1 MQQIEVVVEQKWL
14 AEFGTFQLCI
24 FSCFFSVKKIYIF
37 FLDIYQ
43 KRSISSNN
51 NLDNCIA
58 RARQNYLEKSIHNF
72 LFFWL
77 ILSYLRQYSFFLVVV
92 VGKKENTVAIII
104 SFGVQGQLGAN
115 TSFRLTRGMIR
126 LDIMIHLLKSNP
138 SYMQSAMCTYFLSNQ
153 HQTEIKICGK
163 IPQRN
168 MSQVQFALE
177 IEIF

>member
-1 MQQIEVVVEQKWL
+1 MQQIEVVVCRAKMACGVWHL
-14 AEFGTFQLCI
+14 SI
-24 FSCFFSVKKIYIF
+24 VYFFFKKIYIFF

-58 RARQNYLEKSIHNF
+58 RAQRQNYLEKSIHNF

-77 ILSYLRQYSFFLVVV
+77 ILSYLRQYSFFLVV

-115 TSFRLTRGMIR
+115 TSFRLTRGIIR
-126 LDIMIHLLKSNP
+126 LDIMIHLLELNP
-138 SYMQSAMCTYFLSNQ
+138 SYVKCEMHLFS
-153 HQTEIKICGK
+153 K
-163 IPQRN
+163 
-168 MSQVQFALE
+168 
-177 IEIF
+177 

>member
-1 MQQIEVVVEQKWL
+1 MQSKNGLWSL
-14 AEFGTFQLCI
+14 APFNCVFFLV
-24 FSCFFSVKKIYIF
+24 FFSLKKIYSFF
-37 FLDIYQ
+37 FLDFQYQ

-92 VGKKENTVAIII
+92 GKKENTVAIII

-115 TSFRLTRGMIR
+115 TSFRLTRGIIR
-126 LDIMIHLLKSNP
+126 LDIMIHLLELNP
-138 SYMQSAMCTYFLSNQ
+138 SYVKCEMHLFS
-153 HQTEIKICGK
+153 K
-163 IPQRN
+163 
-168 MSQVQFALE
+168 
-177 IEIF
+177 

>member
-1 MQQIEVVVEQKWL
+1 MQSKNGLWSL
-14 AEFGTFQLCI
+14 APFNCV
-24 FSCFFSVKKIYIF
+24 FFLVFFLSKKIYIF

-92 VGKKENTVAIII
+92 GKKENTVAIIV

-115 TSFRLTRGMIR
+115 TSFRLTRGIIR
-126 LDIMIHLLKSNP
+126 LDIMIHLLELNP
-138 SYMQSAMCTYFLSNQ
+138 SYVKCEMHLFS
-153 HQTEIKICGK
+153 K
-163 IPQRN
+163 
-168 MSQVQFALE
+168 
-177 IEIF
+177 

>member
-1 MQQIEVVVEQKWL
+1 MQSKNGLWSL
-14 AEFGTFQLCI
+14 APFNCVFFLV
-24 FSCFFSVKKIYIF
+24 FFSVKKNLHFF

-92 VGKKENTVAIII
+92 GKKENTVAIII

-115 TSFRLTRGMIR
+115 TSFRLTRGIIR
-126 LDIMIHLLKSNP
+126 LDIMIHLLELNP
-138 SYMQSAMCTYFLSNQ
+138 SYVKCEMHLFS
-153 HQTEIKICGK
+153 K
-163 IPQRN
+163 
-168 MSQVQFALE
+168 
-177 IEIF
+177 

>member
-1 MQQIEVVVEQKWL
+1 MQSKNGLWSL
-14 AEFGTFQLCI
+14 APFNCVFFL
-24 FSCFFSVKKIYIF
+24 FFSVKKNLVF

-72 LFFWL
+72 LFIWL
-77 ILSYLRQYSFFLVVV
+77 ILSYLRQYSFFLVV

-115 TSFRLTRGMIR
+115 TSFRFTRGITR

-138 SYMQSAMCTYFLSNQ
+138 WYKEC
-153 HQTEIKICGK
+153 
-163 IPQRN
+163 N
-168 MSQVQFALE
+168 MNLFPK
-177 IEIF
+177 

>member
-24 FSCFFSVKKIYIF
+24 FSCFFFLSKKSTFF

-92 VGKKENTVAIII
+92 GKKENTVAIII
-104 SFGVQGQLGAN
+104 SFGVPRTIRCKHIIQVNQGYNQVRYN
-115 TSFRLTRGMIR
+115 DSF
-126 LDIMIHLLKSNP
+126 
-138 SYMQSAMCTYFLSNQ
+138 
-153 HQTEIKICGK
+153 IKIK
-163 IPQRN
+163 SIVYR
-168 MSQVQFALE
+168 VQYAP
-177 IEIF
+177 IF

>member
-1 MQQIEVVVEQKWL
+1 MQWIEVVVCRAKMACGVWHLSIVYFFLFFFCQKKS
-14 AEFGTFQLCI
+14 TF
-24 FSCFFSVKKIYIF
+24 F

-58 RARQNYLEKSIHNF
+58 RAQRQNYLEKSIHNF

-77 ILSYLRQYSFFLVVV
+77 ILSYLRQYSFFLVV

-115 TSFRLTRGMIR
+115 TSFRLTRGIIR
-126 LDIMIHLLKSNP
+126 LDIMIHLLELNP
-138 SYMQSAMCTYFLSNQ
+138 SYVKCEMHLFS
-153 HQTEIKICGK
+153 K
-163 IPQRN
+163 
-168 MSQVQFALE
+168 
-177 IEIF
+177 